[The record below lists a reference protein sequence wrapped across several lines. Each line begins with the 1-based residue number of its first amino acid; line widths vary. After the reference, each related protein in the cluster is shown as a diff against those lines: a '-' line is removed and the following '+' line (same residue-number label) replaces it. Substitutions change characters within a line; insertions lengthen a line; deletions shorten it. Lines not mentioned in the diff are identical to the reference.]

1 MEQLGKNLE
10 EKYKIFKDELERLKN
25 LSNEDFIK
33 DTLLFLNKE
42 DEKDFS
48 KRKKLKI
55 NRINEYKDFIKQTKD
70 KQKKIDSFY
79 SSQII
84 FKPNC
89 EFIID
94 KINV

>member
-1 MEQLGKNLE
+1 MNI
-10 EKYKIFKDELERLKN
+10 KIL
-25 LSNEDFIK
+25 
-33 DTLLFLNKE
+33 LNKQ
-42 DEKDFS
+42 
-48 KRKKLKI
+48 KI
-55 NRINEYKDFIKQTKD
+55 NK
-70 KQKKIDSFY
+70 KKIDSFY